1 MTRPRIQN
9 QSFYFML
16 VLLIAAVTSSLVYFR
31 VKHFNFFQVD
41 KLFILADCLFVN
53 YFNITNVR
61 AILEF
66 DIYLIAILLKIIN
79 FLEIILD
86 FISPILKFLILI
98 S

>member
-41 KLFILADCLFVN
+41 KLFILADCLFVY

-86 FISPILKFLILI
+86 FIFPILKFLILI